1 MLLGAQGRALLLLVA
16 VVAGHQKV
24 LAARALDR
32 TPPEG
37 SLEAA
42 LAAAAA
48 GDSIDMLVPSS
59 GAANLARMLLTNF

>member
-1 MLLGAQGRALLLLVA
+1 M
-16 VVAGHQKV
+16 

-42 LAAAAA
+42 LAATAA